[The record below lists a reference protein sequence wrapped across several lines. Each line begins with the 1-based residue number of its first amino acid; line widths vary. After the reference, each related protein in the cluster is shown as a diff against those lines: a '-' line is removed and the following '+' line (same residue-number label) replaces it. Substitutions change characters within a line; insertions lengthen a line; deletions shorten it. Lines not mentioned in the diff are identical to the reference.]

1 MLAMGLTN
9 DSTGVDQTRFFDV
22 ELFDAGGSEVA
33 RDAIRQADLVI
44 VPRLVGADDILG
56 EFLFGVAPVE
66 LTIIPGML

>member
-1 MLAMGLTN
+1 MTN
-9 DSTGVDQTRFFDV
+9 DSTGLDQTRFFDV

-33 RDAIRQADLVI
+33 RAAIRQADLVI

-66 LTIIPGML
+66 LTIVPGML

>member
-1 MLAMGLTN
+1 MTN
-9 DSTGVDQTRFFDV
+9 DSTGLDQTRF
-22 ELFDAGGSEVA
+22 FDAGGSEVA

-66 LTIIPGML
+66 LTIVPGML